1 MKVIDGTIA
10 SPLGFSADGLHAGF
24 KKRKMDFGWIVSEKP
39 ASVAG
44 VYTTNKVIAAPLI
57 VTKTSVK
64 KAGKMKAIVVN
75 SGVANSCT
83 GTQGLEDA
91 YTMQEWTAEKLG
103 VEPELVGVAST
114 GIIGELLPMDTLK
127 NGLSKIVVNGNADDF
142 AKAILTTDTATK
154 TIAVTETFGR
164 DVVTMAGVAKG
175 SGMIHPNM
183 ATMLGFIT
191 TDAAITK
198 ELLQK
203 ALSDDIKD
211 TFNMIS
217 VDGDTSTND
226 TVLLLANGMAEN
238 PVIDEENSPEYAEFK
253 KALNYVNTELSK
265 KIAGDGEGATC
276 LFEVKVVGAESKEQ
290 AVTLSKSVVMSTLT
304 KAAIYGHD
312 ANWGRILCAM
322 GYSGAQ
328 FDPEKVDLY
337 FESKAGKLKII
348 ENGVSTGYSEEV
360 ATKILSE
367 DHVTAIADVKMGDC
381 TATAWG
387 CDLTHEYVNIN
398 ADYRS

>member
-103 VEPELVGVAST
+103 VEPDLIGVAST

-191 TDAAITK
+191 
-198 ELLQK
+198 
-203 ALSDDIKD
+203 
-211 TFNMIS
+211 
-217 VDGDTSTND
+217 
-226 TVLLLANGMAEN
+226 
-238 PVIDEENSPEYAEFK
+238 
-253 KALNYVNTELSK
+253 
-265 KIAGDGEGATC
+265 C
-276 LFEVKVVGAESKEQ
+276 
-290 AVTLSKSVVMSTLT
+290 
-304 KAAIYGHD
+304 D
-312 ANWGRILCAM
+312 ANISSDTLQLA
-322 GYSGAQ
+322 
-328 FDPEKVDLY
+328 
-337 FESKAGKLKII
+337 
-348 ENGVSTGYSEEV
+348 
-360 ATKILSE
+360 
-367 DHVTAIADVKMGDC
+367 
-381 TATAWG
+381 
-387 CDLTHEYVNIN
+387 
-398 ADYRS
+398 

>member
-1 MKVIDGTIA
+1 MEQLLVRWDSQQMGYMQDLKREKWILV
-10 SPLGFSADGLHAGF
+10 GLSL
-24 KKRKMDFGWIVSEKP
+24 KKP

-175 SGMIHPNM
+175 SGMIP
-183 ATMLGFIT
+183 
-191 TDAAITK
+191 
-198 ELLQK
+198 
-203 ALSDDIKD
+203 
-211 TFNMIS
+211 
-217 VDGDTSTND
+217 
-226 TVLLLANGMAEN
+226 
-238 PVIDEENSPEYAEFK
+238 
-253 KALNYVNTELSK
+253 
-265 KIAGDGEGATC
+265 
-276 LFEVKVVGAESKEQ
+276 
-290 AVTLSKSVVMSTLT
+290 
-304 KAAIYGHD
+304 
-312 ANWGRILCAM
+312 
-322 GYSGAQ
+322 
-328 FDPEKVDLY
+328 
-337 FESKAGKLKII
+337 
-348 ENGVSTGYSEEV
+348 
-360 ATKILSE
+360 
-367 DHVTAIADVKMGDC
+367 
-381 TATAWG
+381 
-387 CDLTHEYVNIN
+387 
-398 ADYRS
+398 

>member
-103 VEPELVGVAST
+103 VEPDLVGVAST
-114 GIIGELLPMDTLK
+114 GVIGELLPMDTLK
-127 NGLSKIVVNGNADDF
+127 NGLSKLVVNGNADDF

-183 ATMLGFIT
+183 ATMLAFIT
-191 TDAAITK
+191 TDADISAEMLK
-198 ELLQK
+198 RSLLEVV
-203 ALSDDIKD
+203 KD
-211 TFNMIS
+211 SFNMLS

-226 TVLLLANGMAEN
+226 TVAVLASGLCGNEKITSENADYKAFTCALAAICEKLVKLMA
-238 PVIDEENSPEYAEFK
+238 K
-253 KALNYVNTELSK
+253 
-265 KIAGDGEGATC
+265 DGEGATKLVEC
-276 LFEVKVVGAESKEQ
+276 IVSGAADQKT
-290 AVTLSKSVVMSTLT
+290 AKICAKSVICSSLV
-304 KAAIYGHD
+304 KAAMFGAD
-312 ANWGRILCAM
+312 ANWGRILCAL
-322 GYSGAQ
+322 GYSGA
-328 FDPEKVDLY
+328 DIDVHKVDVK
-337 FESKAGKLKII
+337 FSSAGGEI
-348 ENGVSTGYSEEV
+348 EVCKDGSGIPFSEELAKKV
-360 ATKILSE
+360 LVCDEVYILVDLKSGSFS
-367 DHVTAIADVKMGDC
+367 AA
-381 TATAWG
+381 AYG
-387 CDLTHEYVNIN
+387 CDLTYDYVKIN
-398 ADYRS
+398 GDYRT

>member
-103 VEPELVGVAST
+103 VEPDLVGVAST

-183 ATMLGFIT
+183 GTMLCFIT
-191 TDAAITK
+191 TDCAVSSEMIR
-198 ELLQK
+198 K
-203 ALSDDIKD
+203 ALLFNVKR
-211 TFNMIS
+211 TFNRVT

-226 TVLLLANGMAEN
+226 MCTVLANGMAGN
-238 PVIDEENSPEYAEFK
+238 AEITAEDPAYEAFRE
-253 KALNYVNTELSK
+253 ALQTVMQDLAR
-265 KIAGDGEGATC
+265 KIAADGEGASKLMTC
-276 LFEVKVVGAESKEQ
+276 TVKGAKDEETAEVLA
-290 AVTLSKSVVMSTLT
+290 KSIAGSSLT
-304 KAAIYGHD
+304 KAAMFGSD
-312 ANWGRILCAM
+312 ANWGRVLCAM
-322 GYSGAQ
+322 GYSGAE
-328 FDPEKVDLY
+328 FNTEKVLVEFASKEGSIAVCEDGRGLDFDEDLA
-337 FESKAGKLKII
+337 K
-348 ENGVSTGYSEEV
+348 
-360 ATKILSE
+360 KILSQDE
-367 DHVTAIADVKMGDC
+367 VEINVTLQEGSGS
-381 TATAWG
+381 ATCWG
-387 CDLTHEYVNIN
+387 CDLTYDYVKIN
-398 ADYRS
+398 GDYRT